1 MMISVATAK
10 LCKSPLLLFLLLL
23 LREKVGALPCDP
35 NSYAACWVHNSN
47 ARGMMVGSASR
58 TLRLSGRGS
67 TAAWQPR
74 RRERGPVR
82 RGTTRAVSTMVV
94 GSSAATKARRK
105 ENVPGNLFV
114 DESCIDCDTC
124 RWMQGD
130 TFVSLGGKSA
140 VARQPTSDEKRRGA
154 YRAMFACPTSSIRV
168 ETADPVAKEALDDFP
183 FPVDEE
189 RLPGVFHLGFHAE
202 NSFGCSPWFVQRPE
216 GNVMMDSP
224 RFHSSL
230 AKGLERKGGVSLM
243 VMSHIDDVAD
253 HQRWKNR
260 FPEMRRVMHKAD
272 VQRYGDTENVEVQL
286 EESSA
291 DGRINGFDYWDLAED
306 LRVLHTPGHSLGS
319 ITLLFNPPLSKAG
332 SSTEVEGIAF
342 TGDHLA
348 MSGRTGALTGF
359 PMYGHD
365 HVMQSKSMELLAQPD
380 VNFRWILPGHGR
392 MIRFNSHEE
401 RVSQIKAAA
410 AHIKAGR
417 S

>member
-1 MMISVATAK
+1 MASVPAAN
-10 LCKSPLLLFLLLL
+10 LCIFPILLLL
-23 LREKVGALPCDP
+23 LLQLPGETVDALRRG
-35 NSYAACWVHNSN
+35 HNSN
-47 ARGMMVGSASR
+47 AAWVNSNSLRGMVVESASR
-58 TLRLSGRGS
+58 TSSRGATS
-67 TAAWQPR
+67 QTAQ
-74 RRERGPVR
+74 RGPARHGARV
-82 RGTTRAVSTMVV
+82 ASMMVAAT
-94 GSSAATKARRK
+94 SAAKARRK

-130 TFVSLGGKSA
+130 TFVSDGGKSA
-140 VARQPTSDEKRRGA
+140 VARQPTSDEEKRGA

-168 ETADPVAKEALDDFP
+168 ETADPIAKDALNDFP
-183 FPVDEE
+183 FPVDAD

-224 RFHSSL
+224 RFHASL
-230 AKGLERKGGVSLM
+230 AKALERKGGVSLM
-243 VMSHIDDVAD
+243 VMSHIDDVGD
-253 HQRWKNR
+253 HQRWKER

-272 VQRYGDTENVEVQL
+272 VQRYGDTKNIEVQL

-291 DGRINGFDYWDLAED
+291 DGRVDGLDYWDLAED

-319 ITLLFNPPLSKAG
+319 ITLLFNP
-332 SSTEVEGIAF
+332 SSTPEGSFGEDEGIAF

-359 PMYGHD
+359 PMYGYD
-365 HVMQSKSMELLAQPD
+365 HVMQSKSMELLVQPE
-380 VNFRWILPGHGR
+380 VKFRWILPGHGR
-392 MIRFNSHEE
+392 MIRCSSHDD